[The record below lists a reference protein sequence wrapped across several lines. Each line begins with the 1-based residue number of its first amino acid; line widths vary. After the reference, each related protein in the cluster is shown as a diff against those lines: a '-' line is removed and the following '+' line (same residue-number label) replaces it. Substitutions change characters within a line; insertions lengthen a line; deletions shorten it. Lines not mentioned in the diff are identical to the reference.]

1 MIQLWNFFLL
11 FLKLSAALMSQKNS
25 ANFKWWMTYFHIWL
39 AIPVCLLDLFSNLV
53 EDELCVC
60 VIGATV
66 YTDTAQQ
73 PCR

>member
-1 MIQLWNFFLL
+1 
-11 FLKLSAALMSQKNS
+11 MSQKNS